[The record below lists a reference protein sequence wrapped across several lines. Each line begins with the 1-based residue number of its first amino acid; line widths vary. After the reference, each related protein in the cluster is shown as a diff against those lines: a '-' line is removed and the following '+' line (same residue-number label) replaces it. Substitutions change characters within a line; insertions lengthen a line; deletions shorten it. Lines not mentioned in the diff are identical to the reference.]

1 MPPMGF
7 CVHMKFVSEGKE
19 GEEEEEKIPPVDDVP
34 LCSTRSFLFIFNN
47 EREKKRKEEM
57 VATFSLELFKSPK
70 VCRPVCT
77 SK

>member
-1 MPPMGF
+1 
-7 CVHMKFVSEGKE
+7 VSEGKE
-19 GEEEEEKIPPVDDVP
+19 EEEKEKEFPPSMMFRCAPHVH
-34 LCSTRSFLFIFNN
+34 FFIYL
-47 EREKKRKEEM
+47 REKKRKEEM